1 MMDDLSIDDR
11 FYLLLHKKIM
21 NKSGSAKRRAKK
33 YYKDQYRKTGIIP
46 APLLLVEKGIM
57 EGRMC
62 SGRPRSIDEQ
72 TKRRF
77 IEMVK
82 VSSDPSSQGFIFI
95 TQKARTIKN
104 YHHWLEKELG
114 RSISLAALRRCAKRE
129 NLKFYLEKPDFE
141 EDVPVKSTFKPEPVF
156 DLIQVDGCRFRY
168 LKIKDENGN
177 WQNPQVIE
185 MFDTGSRYMFALE
198 AYFTESSLNSVDLFT
213 RFLLNT
219 TFPQK
224 TIRIR
229 PDNAKGFLNL
239 KRVIN
244 ALNIKHS
251 IHGGF
256 HMASDFSRIHSPK
269 DKAHLESSH
278 RSLHNFEI
286 RIIKAFED
294 RIVKTIPCCTFNHGK
309 KEKITVTCLDIN
321 LHELKPLIKEYSNV
335 HNSTKH
341 YFSESGKM
349 SAWVPAQKLDT
360 FLSKQTDTLTF
371 SSDQVQTYMK
381 YGFRKMKATVSK
393 NKIIRHNHRDYY
405 VTTGADLFSR
415 HKSTLVKISRYN
427 DKLFIFENGEDG
439 ILLGEALACQP
450 FDKPPKPAVEP
461 DELSMIIDFLEQHI
475 MIVDR
480 PTLIEVYHKGISLI
494 HAEQIFHH
502 NQARYTAYMKK
513 MRQPEE
519 RKGMALFNAFIL
531 DCQKSMRRNHVATYA
546 SYGDLT

>member
-1 MMDDLSIDDR
+1 MDDLSIDDR

-21 NKSGSAKRRAKK
+21 NKSGSAQRRAKK

-57 EGRMC
+57 EGRTC

-82 VSSDPSSQGFIFI
+82 ASSDSSSQSFIFI

-141 EDVPVKSTFKPEPVF
+141 EDVPVKNTFKPEPVF

-168 LKIKDENGN
+168 LKIKDKNGN
-177 WQNPQVIE
+177 WQNPQVLE
-185 MFDTGSRYMFALE
+185 MFDTGSRYLFALE
-198 AYFTESSLNSVDLFT
+198 AYFTESSLNSVDMFT

-219 TFPQK
+219 PFPQK

-251 IHGGF
+251 IPGGF
-256 HMASDFSRIHSPK
+256 YMASDFSRIHSPK

-278 RSLHNFEI
+278 RSLHHFEI
-286 RIIKAFED
+286 RIVKAFED
-294 RIVKTIPCCTFNHGK
+294 RIVKTVPGCIFNHGK

-321 LHELKPLIKEYSNV
+321 LHDLKPLMKEYRNE

-341 YFSESGKM
+341 YFSENGKM
-349 SAWVPAQKLDT
+349 SAWVPAQKLG
-360 FLSKQTDTLTF
+360 TF
-371 SSDQVQTYMK
+371 SSDQVQEYMK

-393 NKIIRHNHRDYY
+393 NKIIRHDNRDYH

-415 HKSTLVKISRYN
+415 HKSTPVKISSYN
-427 DKLFIFENGEDG
+427 DKLFIFEHGEDG
-439 ILLGEALACQP
+439 ILLGEALALQP
-450 FDKPPKPAVEP
+450 FDKPSEPAAAVEP
-461 DELSMIIDFLEQHI
+461 DELSMIIDFLEQHS

-480 PTLIEVYHKGISLI
+480 PTLIEIYHKGISLA

-502 NQARYTAYMKK
+502 NQVRYTAYMKK

-546 SYGDLT
+546 SHGD

>member
-1 MMDDLSIDDR
+1 
-11 FYLLLHKKIM
+11 
-21 NKSGSAKRRAKK
+21 
-33 YYKDQYRKTGIIP
+33 
-46 APLLLVEKGIM
+46 
-57 EGRMC
+57 
-62 SGRPRSIDEQ
+62 
-72 TKRRF
+72 
-77 IEMVK
+77 MVK

-321 LHELKPLIKEYSNV
+321 LHDLKPLMKEYSNV